1 MSPNV
6 KKLALLLS
14 LWNYVAAAPGSA
26 PLAVRAA
33 LGEDCTLECT
43 AASEPG
49 VEYRAV
55 RWYKEGEPPSARLH
69 GLLTKDLP
77 NGTTRWYLGLERAVE
92 LLGESRDI
100 VLPNVTCG
108 DVGSYTCHLAAPV
121 GEQNRE
127 GQVLL
132 GLSDCPA
139 DGRTEKRLTDTYL
152 VVFATIVLMLALVI
166 FLISYGNLKNIIR
179 DKNRTPKKETLLD
192 APLKPLDKKDLQSIY
207 TLGPKVSKAATM
219 KHVYV

>member
-6 KKLALLLS
+6 NKLALLLS
-14 LWNYVAAAPGSA
+14 LYVAAAFTEA
-26 PLAVRAA
+26 PLEVRAA
-33 LGEDCTLECT
+33 LGENCTLQCT
-43 AASEPG
+43 AAYKPG
-49 VEYRAV
+49 VQYRAV
-55 RWYKEGEPPSARLH
+55 RWYKEEAPPSSGLH
-69 GLLTKDLP
+69 GLLSKDLP
-77 NGTTRWYLGLERAVE
+77 NGTTRWYVGLERAVQ

-100 VLPNVTCG
+100 ILTNVSCG

-127 GQVLL
+127 GQLL
-132 GLSDCPA
+132 LRLRDCPA
-139 DGRTEKRLTDTYL
+139 DGPTENRLTDTYL

-179 DKNRTPKKETLLD
+179 DKNRIPKKETLLD

-207 TLGPKVSKAATM
+207 TLGPKVSKTATM

>member
-1 MSPNV
+1 YV
-6 KKLALLLS
+6 CVLS
-14 LWNYVAAAPGSA
+14 SDVATAFTEAVLEVQSA
-26 PLAVRAA
+26 V
-33 LGEDCTLECT
+33 GENCTLECT
-43 AASEPG
+43 SAYKPG

-55 RWYKEGEPPSARLH
+55 RWYKEGEPPSSGLH

-100 VLPNVTCG
+100 ILPNVACG
-108 DVGSYTCHLAAPV
+108 DAGLYTCHLAAPV

-132 GLSDCPA
+132 RLRDCPA
-139 DGRTEKRLTDTYL
+139 DGPTENRLTDTYL

-166 FLISYGNLKNIIR
+166 FLISYGNLKNIIT

-207 TLGPKVSKAATM
+207 TLGPKVSKTATM
-219 KHVYV
+219 KHIYV

>member
-1 MSPNV
+1 MLSPNI
-6 KKLALLLS
+6 KNLALLLS
-14 LWNYVAAAPGSA
+14 LCVAFSE
-26 PLAVRAA
+26 A
-33 LGEDCTLECT
+33 LLEVHSVLGADCILECT
-43 AASEPG
+43 AAYKPG

-55 RWYKEGEPPSARLH
+55 RWYKDGEPSSSRLH

-77 NGTTRWYLGLERAVE
+77 NGTTRRYIGLQREVE
-92 LLGESRDI
+92 LLDESRDI
-100 VLPNVTCG
+100 VLSNVTCG

-132 GLSDCPA
+132 ELRDCPA
-139 DGRTEKRLTDTYL
+139 AGPTESLVTDTYL

-192 APLKPLDKKDLQSIY
+192 ASLKPLDKKDLQSIY
-207 TLGPKVSKAATM
+207 TLGPKVSKTAAM